1 MKTAPALSDEE
12 YITGLIAASIRVL
25 ERGRVLKKFPPKR
38 QKKLSNIRILLRDNL
53 CSIWQMRKPILEG
66 QNLGEDDFGDIRVG
80 LRSLPPPIERLH
92 LKCPLRT
99 IAPLP
104 RESQPSASTAARE
117 QYLTWNES

>member
-1 MKTAPALSDEE
+1 MKTASALSDEE
-12 YITGLIAASIRVL
+12 YITVLITASIRVL
-25 ERGRVLKKFPPKR
+25 ERGRVLEKFPPKK
-38 QKKLSNIRILLRDNL
+38 QKNLSNIRILLSDNL
-53 CSIWQMRKPILEG
+53 YSIWQSRKPILEKMTSVTFVSG
-66 QNLGEDDFGDIRVG
+66 SVP
-80 LRSLPPPIERLH
+80 PPPIKRLH